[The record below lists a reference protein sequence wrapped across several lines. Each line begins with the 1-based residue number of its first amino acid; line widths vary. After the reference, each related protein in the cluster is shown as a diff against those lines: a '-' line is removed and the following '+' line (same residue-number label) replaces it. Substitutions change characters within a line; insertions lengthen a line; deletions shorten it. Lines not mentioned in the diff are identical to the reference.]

1 MPAIRILV
9 AALVLAA
16 PAVSHAQG
24 GRTLSTRLTPPERVG
39 GFRLASIRQMEG
51 RAGGQMRYRS
61 AEGLE
66 LDAFLYPLPDLPG
79 CEQDCAAA
87 AADAEVRDFRA
98 ALPALA
104 GAGEFDSLAVM
115 TDEQVRVEQ
124 GGAAAVGR
132 HLRMRGAARGRP
144 VRSHLLVYGVGSYLA
159 RVRATFPPGARQ
171 DSLARAFAE
180 GFVRAVLQPAAA
192 TDACALGAADAEDIR
207 SSVDSRL
214 GAAELRA
221 RVPAA
226 LAALGFAPDTTVR
239 ERDAWRTLPAPG
251 WPAGIDY
258 GAWARE
264 AGPGFVVGVTVEE
277 RAGAAPRLTV
287 SARAVC
293 VPASATE
300 DPRALELGLELRTA
314 GEVLGK
320 IEPPRRTRGGT

>member
-1 MPAIRILV
+1 MRALRILIP
-9 AALVLAA
+9 ALLLL
-16 PAVSHAQG
+16 PALSHAQG
-24 GRTLSTRLTPPERVG
+24 ARTLSTRLTPPERVG
-39 GFRLASIRQMEG
+39 GFRLASIKQMEG

-66 LDAFLYPLPDLPG
+66 LDAFLYPLPDAPD
-79 CEQDCAAA
+79 CERDCDAAA
-87 AADAEVRDFRA
+87 AAAEVDAFRA
-98 ALPALA
+98 MIPGLVQ
-104 GAGEFDSLAVM
+104 GGEFDSLVVM

-124 GGAAAVGR
+124 GGAAATGR

-159 RVRATFPPGARQ
+159 RVRATFPPGVKQ

-180 GFVRAVLQPAAA
+180 GFVRAILQPAGA
-192 TDACALGAADAEDIR
+192 TQQCALGPADTEDIR

-214 GAAELRA
+214 SAAELRA
-221 RVPAA
+221 KVPAA
-226 LAALGFAPDTTVR
+226 LAALGFTLDPAAG
-239 ERDAWRTLPAPG
+239 ERDAWRTLPVEG

-264 AGPGFVVGVTVEE
+264 ASPGFVVGVTLEE

-320 IEPPRRTRGGT
+320 IEPPRRRSGIPQ